1 MSNPKFP
8 SNCPM
13 HNEKPD
19 GTTKNDNKSSCPITH
34 SGDALSPENQ
44 IPTNLGH
51 LPAPGQ
57 QIPLPTH
64 RLTSSIPKAYSA
76 EYWEYPSPQQFYN
89 ALVRKGW
96 ETPEDSVETMVDIH
110 NFLNEAAWNEIL
122 KWESTKKCKCGDPK
136 LLRFRGRPHELSPKA
151 RMLQWAGKI
160 FSFMGTPPPFDRH
173 DWTIDRCG
181 KEVRYVID
189 YYSGPDEGDTPI
201 FYLDVRPALD
211 SIENNKEKQ
220 KLNNLRKTFQ
230 PLNKLRKR
238 ELRKFIQNTNT
249 YQYNNNS
256 SVNNKSASISTSP
269 SHFTQPITYY
279 GKSIKSRIPTTD
291 LASLKKE
298 LQSINSSSLI
308 KRRNFGTLFNEVE
321 GDREEIELSMKE
333 IREGF
338 SKRDESIMDM
348 EPRRSINLKPLKSGS
363 SGSNTSRVSSS
374 HTQRSNSPSMHKSM
388 MVKEKLS
395 KKKKS
400 NNKQKNNDSDTDDLY
415 IPPGHHRKE
424 ITKSGSLHKKKKIK
438 KEFSDDDSDSSDF
451 GKNHIKNSRQSTPV
465 RTTNSGSVTKNK
477 NTIGTF
483 KTRKRSTSETI
494 VTPIDETPVVKTKD
508 QIPIKTFYEYVDPY
522 VRELKQEDLD
532 FLLGKHYDWTIDRCG
547 KEVRYVIDYYSGP
560 DEGDTPIFYLDVR
573 PALDSI
579 ENNKEKQ
586 KLNNLRKTFQP
597 LNKLRKREL
606 RKFIQNTNTYQYNNN
621 SSVNNK
627 SASISTSPSHFTQP
641 ITYYGKSIKSRIPTT
656 DLASLKKE
664 LQSINSSS
672 LIKRRNFGTLFNEVE
687 GDREEIELSMKEIRE
702 GFSKRDESIMDME
715 PRRSINLKPLKSGS
729 SGSNTS
735 RVSSSHTQRSNS
747 PSMHKSMMVKEKLSK
762 KKKSNNKQK
771 NNDSDTDDLY
781 IPPGHHR
788 KEITKSGSLHKKKKI
803 KKEFS
808 DDDSDSSDF
817 GKNHIKNSRQST
829 PVRTTNSGSVTKNK
843 NTIGT
848 FKTRKRSTSE
858 TIVTPIDETPVVKT
872 KDQIPIKTFYEYVDP
887 YVRELKQ
894 EDLDF
899 LSSKCD
905 EFIGPISQRL
915 VMSLIDYGD
924 NFNQQEGRHYLQ
936 TNGQNDFDTQD
947 CNVNDRVLRELKAL
961 GLVDDDDVS
970 AQWNGREDDEDDEI
984 GRELRELQAKLHE
997 LERKNAYRKAV
1008 LRGRVKDLMGYQQYL
1023 HFETEVNNE
1032 IEETYLA
1039 RFPDKQRG
1047 IKRGRNGA
1055 RKTIPGDDEVRK
1067 QIERRNELSKL
1078 IA

>member
-465 RTTNSGSVTKNK
+465 RTTNSGSVN
-477 NTIGTF
+477 
-483 KTRKRSTSETI
+483 
-494 VTPIDETPVVKTKD
+494 
-508 QIPIKTFYEYVDPY
+508 
-522 VRELKQEDLD
+522 
-532 FLLGKHYDWTIDRCG
+532 
-547 KEVRYVIDYYSGP
+547 
-560 DEGDTPIFYLDVR
+560 
-573 PALDSI
+573 
-579 ENNKEKQ
+579 
-586 KLNNLRKTFQP
+586 
-597 LNKLRKREL
+597 
-606 RKFIQNTNTYQYNNN
+606 
-621 SSVNNK
+621 
-627 SASISTSPSHFTQP
+627 
-641 ITYYGKSIKSRIPTT
+641 
-656 DLASLKKE
+656 
-664 LQSINSSS
+664 
-672 LIKRRNFGTLFNEVE
+672 
-687 GDREEIELSMKEIRE
+687 
-702 GFSKRDESIMDME
+702 
-715 PRRSINLKPLKSGS
+715 
-729 SGSNTS
+729 
-735 RVSSSHTQRSNS
+735 
-747 PSMHKSMMVKEKLSK
+747 
-762 KKKSNNKQK
+762 
-771 NNDSDTDDLY
+771 
-781 IPPGHHR
+781 
-788 KEITKSGSLHKKKKI
+788 
-803 KKEFS
+803 
-808 DDDSDSSDF
+808 
-817 GKNHIKNSRQST
+817 
-829 PVRTTNSGSVTKNK
+829 
-843 NTIGT
+843 
-848 FKTRKRSTSE
+848 
-858 TIVTPIDETPVVKT
+858 ETPVVKT

-1078 IA
+1078 IGNKWSNPEKFKVPTESIFNDEDMKNFVYEPDEPTDDFF

>member
-374 HTQRSNSPSMHKSM
+374 HTQRSNSPT
-388 MVKEKLS
+388 KL
-395 KKKKS
+395 
-400 NNKQKNNDSDTDDLY
+400 
-415 IPPGHHRKE
+415 
-424 ITKSGSLHKKKKIK
+424 
-438 KEFSDDDSDSSDF
+438 
-451 GKNHIKNSRQSTPV
+451 
-465 RTTNSGSVTKNK
+465 
-477 NTIGTF
+477 
-483 KTRKRSTSETI
+483 
-494 VTPIDETPVVKTKD
+494 
-508 QIPIKTFYEYVDPY
+508 
-522 VRELKQEDLD
+522 
-532 FLLGKHYDWTIDRCG
+532 
-547 KEVRYVIDYYSGP
+547 
-560 DEGDTPIFYLDVR
+560 
-573 PALDSI
+573 
-579 ENNKEKQ
+579 
-586 KLNNLRKTFQP
+586 
-597 LNKLRKREL
+597 
-606 RKFIQNTNTYQYNNN
+606 
-621 SSVNNK
+621 
-627 SASISTSPSHFTQP
+627 
-641 ITYYGKSIKSRIPTT
+641 
-656 DLASLKKE
+656 
-664 LQSINSSS
+664 
-672 LIKRRNFGTLFNEVE
+672 
-687 GDREEIELSMKEIRE
+687 
-702 GFSKRDESIMDME
+702 
-715 PRRSINLKPLKSGS
+715 
-729 SGSNTS
+729 
-735 RVSSSHTQRSNS
+735 
-747 PSMHKSMMVKEKLSK
+747 
-762 KKKSNNKQK
+762 
-771 NNDSDTDDLY
+771 
-781 IPPGHHR
+781 
-788 KEITKSGSLHKKKKI
+788 
-803 KKEFS
+803 
-808 DDDSDSSDF
+808 
-817 GKNHIKNSRQST
+817 
-829 PVRTTNSGSVTKNK
+829 
-843 NTIGT
+843 
-848 FKTRKRSTSE
+848 
-858 TIVTPIDETPVVKT
+858 
-872 KDQIPIKTFYEYVDP
+872 
-887 YVRELKQ
+887 
-894 EDLDF
+894 
-899 LSSKCD
+899 
-905 EFIGPISQRL
+905 
-915 VMSLIDYGD
+915 
-924 NFNQQEGRHYLQ
+924 
-936 TNGQNDFDTQD
+936 
-947 CNVNDRVLRELKAL
+947 
-961 GLVDDDDVS
+961 
-970 AQWNGREDDEDDEI
+970 
-984 GRELRELQAKLHE
+984 
-997 LERKNAYRKAV
+997 
-1008 LRGRVKDLMGYQQYL
+1008 
-1023 HFETEVNNE
+1023 
-1032 IEETYLA
+1032 
-1039 RFPDKQRG
+1039 
-1047 IKRGRNGA
+1047 
-1055 RKTIPGDDEVRK
+1055 
-1067 QIERRNELSKL
+1067 
-1078 IA
+1078 

>member
-122 KWESTKKCKCGDPK
+122 KWESTKKC
-136 LLRFRGRPHELSPKA
+136 PKA

-348 EPRRSINLKPLKSGS
+348 EPRRSVNLKPLKSGS

-374 HTQRSNSPSMHKSM
+374 HAQRSNSPSMHKSM

-465 RTTNSGSVTKNK
+465 RTTN
-477 NTIGTF
+477 
-483 KTRKRSTSETI
+483 
-494 VTPIDETPVVKTKD
+494 
-508 QIPIKTFYEYVDPY
+508 
-522 VRELKQEDLD
+522 
-532 FLLGKHYDWTIDRCG
+532 
-547 KEVRYVIDYYSGP
+547 
-560 DEGDTPIFYLDVR
+560 
-573 PALDSI
+573 
-579 ENNKEKQ
+579 
-586 KLNNLRKTFQP
+586 
-597 LNKLRKREL
+597 
-606 RKFIQNTNTYQYNNN
+606 
-621 SSVNNK
+621 
-627 SASISTSPSHFTQP
+627 
-641 ITYYGKSIKSRIPTT
+641 
-656 DLASLKKE
+656 
-664 LQSINSSS
+664 
-672 LIKRRNFGTLFNEVE
+672 
-687 GDREEIELSMKEIRE
+687 
-702 GFSKRDESIMDME
+702 
-715 PRRSINLKPLKSGS
+715 
-729 SGSNTS
+729 
-735 RVSSSHTQRSNS
+735 
-747 PSMHKSMMVKEKLSK
+747 
-762 KKKSNNKQK
+762 
-771 NNDSDTDDLY
+771 
-781 IPPGHHR
+781 
-788 KEITKSGSLHKKKKI
+788 
-803 KKEFS
+803 
-808 DDDSDSSDF
+808 
-817 GKNHIKNSRQST
+817 
-829 PVRTTNSGSVTKNK
+829 TKNK

-899 LSSKCD
+899 LSSKPNNQKYYK
-905 EFIGPISQRL
+905 FPRL
-915 VMSLIDYGD
+915 GKHYEEVWKEEMNALMPHQPVMSLIDYGD

-984 GRELRELQAKLHE
+984 GRELRELQARLHE

-1078 IA
+1078 IGSKWSNPEKFKVPTESIFNDEDMKNFVYEPDEPTDDFF